1 MVGRASARS
10 APPKGWR
17 SSARPHGASRASWRE
32 MGSAEVAQF
41 LTSLA
46 VERHLNSSTQNQA
59 LAALLFLY
67 REVLG
72 MPLHGIDAVR
82 AKMPGRLPVVLTRET
97 KSAP

>member
-46 VERHLNSSTQNQA
+46 VERFIKA
-59 LAALLFLY
+59 CAE
-67 REVLG
+67 R
-72 MPLHGIDAVR
+72 GIDRGRIVALE
-82 AKMPGRLPVVLTRET
+82 PGESWHYY
-97 KSAP
+97 K